1 MRSIL
6 TALQEGRLFELPE
19 GAAKERVLAFL
30 ARILDANPNIEAGM
44 DAGEEIT
51 RREKECNTGIGL
63 GVAVPH
69 VRGRREEGELF
80 CAIGWSSPGIVY
92 DSSDGGLVHLIV
104 MYYIPGA
111 QKNVY
116 LKEVS
121 TLVKAIRKSGGI
133 EPIARAADLNA
144 VRNLL
149 LDWVSSVLGDAG
161 PEAVARMIKLEVRHA
176 QSAETPASPAP
187 VAAAAGMGPI
197 PGAPAIDVRGSRA
210 TAFSVLVA
218 PPSNAFVL
226 ASDAD
231 CVASIE
237 KDASL
242 AQRLSSGC
250 PFSTEKHQI
259 FVTGS
264 TAYPGG
270 RILYHCVAISNG
282 TSPAPTPPAPLSPS
296 PPPEKP

>member
-19 GAAKERVLAFL
+19 GAAKERVLGFL

-44 DAGEEIT
+44 DVVDEIT
-51 RREKECNTGIGL
+51 LREKECNTGIGL

-69 VRGRREEGELF
+69 VRGKREEGELY
-80 CAIGWSSPGIVY
+80 CAIGWASQGIAW
-92 DSSDGGLVHLIV
+92 DAADANPVHLAV

-121 TLVKAIRKSGGI
+121 SLVKAIRKSGGI
-133 EPIARAADLNA
+133 EPIARATDLNA

-161 PEAVARMIKLEVRHA
+161 PEAVARMIKLEMRHA
-176 QSAETPASPAP
+176 QAAEVASAPPAAEPAAEMGGFAPVPAP
-187 VAAAAGMGPI
+187 DIRGGRAA
-197 PGAPAIDVRGSRA
+197 
-210 TAFSVLVA
+210 AFSVLVA
-218 PPSNAFVL
+218 PPNNPFVL
-226 ASDAD
+226 ATDAE
-231 CVASIE
+231 CVETIE
-237 KDASL
+237 REEGL
-242 AQRLSSGC
+242 AQRLAAGA
-250 PFSTEKHQI
+250 PFSAGGTQI

-264 TAYPGG
+264 TAYSAG
-270 RILYHCVAISNG
+270 RVLYNCVAILDK
-282 TSPAPTPPAPLSPS
+282 TPSSDLSKS
-296 PPPEKP
+296 

>member
-6 TALQEGRLFELPE
+6 TALQDGRLFELPE
-19 GAAKERVLAFL
+19 GASKERVLAFL

-44 DAGEEIT
+44 DAGDEIT

-69 VRGRREEGELF
+69 VRGKREEGELY
-80 CAIGWSSPGIVY
+80 CAIGWSSQGIAWEAT
-92 DSSDGGLVHLIV
+92 DGGLVHLVV

-111 QKNVY
+111 QKNIY

-133 EPIARAADLNA
+133 EPIAKAADLNA

-161 PEAVARMIKLEVRHA
+161 PEAVARMIKLEVRHSQSPEVPSPA
-176 QSAETPASPAP
+176 QPAAGPGATPAPSF
-187 VAAAAGMGPI
+187 
-197 PGAPAIDVRGSRA
+197 DFRGGRA

-218 PPSNAFVL
+218 PPNGSIVL
-226 ASDAD
+226 APEAEWA
-231 CVASIE
+231 ASVE
-237 KDASL
+237 KEAGL
-242 AQRLSSGC
+242 AQRLASGT
-250 PFSTEKHQI
+250 PFQSGRTQV
-259 FVTGS
+259 FVLGS
-264 TAYPGG
+264 TAYSGG
-270 RILYHCVAISNG
+270 RVLYQCVAIPNGQPGSDLSN
-282 TSPAPTPPAPLSPS
+282 S
-296 PPPEKP
+296 